1 MQQRLAVAALLPN
14 PLQPMLTDDEALA
27 SMLEIASAEA
37 WVQKVGR
44 RHDATPKD
52 MDIITQIIELGAAAW
67 QFDVPLEVFQA
78 KAPDNALKNLTPGQ
92 YWLWIHL
99 EAGDDGLWKQLGAVA
114 SEFGSALQEEA
125 VQDHALQLL
134 EAVAA
139 KQTSELLHEWA
150 ARAPVEPAGDG
161 QLP

>member
-37 WVQKVGR
+37 WVQEVGR

-52 MDIITQIIELGAAAW
+52 MDIMTQIIELGAAAW

-99 EAGDDGLWKQLGAVA
+99 ELGDDNLWRHFGAVV
-114 SEFGSALQEEA
+114 SEFGSVSREES
-125 VQDHALQLL
+125 VRDHALQLL
-134 EAVAA
+134 RTVEARQEREMLQELAA
-139 KQTSELLHEWA
+139 GL
-150 ARAPVEPAGDG
+150 PVEPAGDA
-161 QLP
+161 QPP